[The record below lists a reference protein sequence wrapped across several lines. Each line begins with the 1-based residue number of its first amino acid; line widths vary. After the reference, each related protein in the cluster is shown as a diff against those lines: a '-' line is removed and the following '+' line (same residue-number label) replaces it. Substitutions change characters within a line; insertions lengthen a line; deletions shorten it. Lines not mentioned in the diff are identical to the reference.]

1 MNYSILLDVVG
12 LEQKH
17 LDSGLV
23 PNIAKVTENGEV
35 AKLEPTFPA
44 VTSTVQA
51 SILSGSNPARLSRHK
66 EYGIASSKKILR
78 KLLCSFGKTL
88 CMRIQ
93 TLW

>member
-23 PNIAKVTENGEV
+23 PNIAKITENGEA

-51 SILSGSNPARLSRHK
+51 SLLRPKDCGTP
-66 EYGIASSKKILR
+66 SSKKTVKR
-78 KLLCSFGKTL
+78 LLCSFGKIQ
-88 CMRIQ
+88 CMPIQ

>member
-17 LDSGLV
+17 IDSGLA
-23 PNIAKVTENGEV
+23 PNIAKIAENGEA

-51 SILSGSNPARLSRHK
+51 SILSGKYPREH
-66 EYGIASSKKILR
+66 GIIANGFYDRSTYSV
-78 KLLCSFGKTL
+78 SFWE
-88 CMRIQ
+88 Q
-93 TLW
+93 